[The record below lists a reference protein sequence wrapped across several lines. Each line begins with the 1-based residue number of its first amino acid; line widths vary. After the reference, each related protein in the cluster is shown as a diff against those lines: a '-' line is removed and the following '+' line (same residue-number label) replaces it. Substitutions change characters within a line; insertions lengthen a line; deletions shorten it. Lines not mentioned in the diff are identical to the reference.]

1 VRSERREREEEEVKG
16 KYGGMGDAILGFCSK
31 SREVFPLVPGSCN
44 CAFKNKKMK
53 NTRKG

>member
-1 VRSERREREEEEVKG
+1 MRSERREREEEEVKG